1 LGRYPCARSQN
12 CSRPAQPS
20 TNELAIDAV
29 TLTIPNE
36 RRFYGVLRHLVGGL
50 AARLELGYEQMDDLQ
65 LAVETALLADAGKST
80 TITLEAALADGRL
93 EVRLGPLDEQALS
106 SKLADS
112 EELVGLER
120 VLSTLAQDVEFVERE
135 GAAWLQLR
143 SSQPT
148 PA

>member
-1 LGRYPCARSQN
+1 M
-12 CSRPAQPS
+12 
-20 TNELAIDAV
+20 DAV

-65 LAVETALLADAGKST
+65 LAVETALLSDAGKGT

-93 EVRLGPLDEQALS
+93 EVRLGPLDEQALATR
-106 SKLADS
+106 LADS
-112 EELVGLER
+112 GEALGLER
-120 VLSTLAQDVEFVERE
+120 VLSTLAEDVEVFERE
-135 GAAWLQLR
+135 GTAWLQLR